1 MSEIRSVQVSVII
14 TMFNQEKYI
23 GRCIRSLLKQTLLE
37 DDYELI
43 VINDASTDNSR
54 DALVPFMDDIRYY
67 ENDKNLGLPSSLNI
81 GIKQAKG
88 QFIVRVDSDDFVHW
102 DYLKIL
108 SLHLQLNHDLDA
120 IACDYFLVDDNQDI
134 LEQINCLDKPIGC
147 GIMFRVDQLID
158 IGLYDEN
165 FLLREDEDLRIRFLK
180 KYNIARVMLP
190 LYRYRMHLDN
200 ITKNE
205 SQMEK
210 YKHKLSTKHE
220 K

>member
-1 MSEIRSVQVSVII
+1 MRSVHVSVII
-14 TMFNQEKYI
+14 TVYNQEKYI
-23 GRCIRSLLKQTLLE
+23 GRCIRSLLKQTLPE

-43 VINDASTDNSR
+43 VIDDCSTDNTR
-54 DALVPFMDDIRYY
+54 EILKPFIGDIVYY
-67 ENDKNLGLPSSLNI
+67 ENEKNLGLPASLNS
-81 GIKQAKG
+81 GIKSAKG
-88 QFIVRVDSDDFVHW
+88 QFIVRVDGDDYVHW

-120 IACDYFLVDDNQDI
+120 ISCDYLLIDDNQDI
-134 LEQINCLDKPIGC
+134 LEQVNCLDKPIGC
-147 GIMFRVDQLID
+147 GIMFRIDQLID
-158 IGLYDEN
+158 IGLYDES
-165 FLLREDEDLRIRFLK
+165 FRLREDEDLRIRFLK
-180 KYNIARVMLP
+180 KYSIDRVKLP